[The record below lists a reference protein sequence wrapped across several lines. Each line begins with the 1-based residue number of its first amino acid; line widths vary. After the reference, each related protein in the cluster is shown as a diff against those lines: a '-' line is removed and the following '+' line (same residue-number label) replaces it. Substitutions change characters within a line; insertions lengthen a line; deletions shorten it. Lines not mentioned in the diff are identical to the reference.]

1 MEMAAKTAEKA
12 ARSAALPFP
21 LHGFFGA
28 LPHGDGSMGEADRPL
43 PTRVDDDGRDE
54 TFRGFLLFSP

>member
-1 MEMAAKTAEKA
+1 MEMAVKTAEKA
-12 ARSAALPFP
+12 ARSAALAFP

-43 PTRVDDDGRDE
+43 
-54 TFRGFLLFSP
+54 LN